1 MSDSK
6 ADSKGWLWIKS
17 RWSWLWSLGPR
28 EKAATTAFEKLHM
41 SMRTTVKCRFAAA
54 DRLKNY
60 ARFSFFTT
68 TVLSLGLILIPLIQ
82 NSQVK
87 LSVAPSVLNMMQ
99 IFLAVAVLVFS
110 VVIGTA
116 KYELRSELLT
126 ECGNRLKELIREMNR
141 LKGTAEGNGPTEL
154 ERLEKEYSRITTDVE
169 NHARVDYRR
178 SWLDMR
184 NDYFLTGLPR
194 LWFMVATYW
203 YSFYP
208 YLIPLVLI
216 GVEIM
221 FITDMLG
228 ITNWLPQIFRNAQ
241 A

>member
-1 MSDSK
+1 MSDWK
-6 ADSKGWLWIKS
+6 KVKEGWI
-17 RWSWLWSLGPR
+17 WLWSLGPR
-28 EKAATTAFEKLHM
+28 EKPATTAFEKLHM

-68 TVLSLGLILIPLIQ
+68 TILSLGLILIPLIQ
-82 NSQVK
+82 NSQVA

-141 LKGTAEGNGPTEL
+141 LKGTPEGSAPAEL

-178 SWLDMR
+178 TWLDMR
-184 NDYFLTGLPR
+184 NDYFITGIPR
-194 LWFMVATYW
+194 LRFSIATHWF
-203 YSFYP
+203 SFYP
-208 YLIPLVLI
+208 YLVPLILI
-216 GVEIM
+216 GIEIM
-221 FITDMLG
+221 FVTDMLG
-228 ITNWLPQIFRNAQ
+228 VTTLLPKAFRTAG

>member
-1 MSDSK
+1 MSDWKILK
-6 ADSKGWLWIKS
+6 AG
-17 RWSWLWSLGPR
+17 WSWLWSLGPR
-28 EKAATTAFEKLHM
+28 EKTASTAFEKLHM

-82 NSQVK
+82 NSQVT

-141 LKGTAEGNGPTEL
+141 LKGTPEGNDPAEL

-178 SWLDMR
+178 TWLDMR
-184 NDYFLTGLPR
+184 NDYFLTGIPR
-194 LWFMVATYW
+194 LRFLTATYW

-208 YLIPLVLI
+208 YLMPLILMAM
-216 GVEIM
+216 EIM
-221 FITDMLG
+221 FVTDMLG
-228 ITNWLPQIFRNAQ
+228 ITTLMPKAFRIAD

>member
-1 MSDSK
+1 MSDWKILK
-6 ADSKGWLWIKS
+6 AG
-17 RWSWLWSLGPR
+17 WSWLWSLGPR
-28 EKAATTAFEKLHM
+28 EKTASTAFEKLHM

-82 NSQVK
+82 NSQVT

-141 LKGTAEGNGPTEL
+141 LKGTPEGNDPDEL

-178 SWLDMR
+178 TWLDMR
-184 NDYFLTGLPR
+184 NDYFLTGIPR
-194 LWFMVATYW
+194 LRFLTATYW

-208 YLIPLVLI
+208 YLMPLILMAM
-216 GVEIM
+216 EIM
-221 FITDMLG
+221 FVTDMLG
-228 ITNWLPQIFRNAQ
+228 ITTLMPKAFRIAD

>member
-1 MSDSK
+1 MCYWNSVK
-6 ADSKGWLWIKS
+6 ICAAVKTCWV
-17 RWSWLWSLGPR
+17 WLWSFGPR
-28 EKAATTAFEKLHM
+28 EKVANTAFEKLHM

-116 KYELRSELLT
+116 KYELRAELLT

-141 LKGTAEGNGPTEL
+141 LKGTDAENEPAEL

-178 SWLDMR
+178 AWLDMR
-184 NDYFLTGLPR
+184 NDYFLTGIPR
-194 LWFMVATYW
+194 LRFLVATYW

-208 YLIPLVLI
+208 YLIPLILI
-216 GVEIM
+216 CMEIM
-221 FITDMLG
+221 FVTDMLG
-228 ITNWLPQIFRNAQ
+228 VTELMPEAFKSALD
-241 A
+241 

>member
-1 MSDSK
+1 MSDWKWK
-6 ADSKGWLWIKS
+6 ADVLPWIKR
-17 RWSWLWSLGPR
+17 RWNWLWSLGPK
-28 EKAATTAFEKLHM
+28 EKDATTAFEKLHM

-68 TVLSLGLILIPLIQ
+68 TILSLGLILIPLIQ
-82 NSQVK
+82 NSQVA

-141 LKGTAEGNGPTEL
+141 IKGTDVGSSSQEL
-154 ERLEKEYSRITTDVE
+154 ERLEKEYSRIITDVE

-178 SWLDMR
+178 ASLDMP
-184 NDYFLTGLPR
+184 NDYFLSGLPR
-194 LWFMVATYW
+194 LRFVLVTYW
-203 YSFYP
+203 NSIYP
-208 YLIPLVLI
+208 YFVPLILI
-216 GVEIM
+216 GMEIM
-221 FITDMLG
+221 FVTDMLG
-228 ITNWLPQIFRNAQ
+228 VTELLPVVFRNAQ

>member
-1 MSDSK
+1 MINWDW
-6 ADSKGWLWIKS
+6 ARKGWI
-17 RWSWLWSLGPR
+17 WLWSLGPR

-82 NSQVK
+82 NSQVM

-116 KYELRSELLT
+116 KYELRAELLT

-141 LKGTAEGNGPTEL
+141 LKGSDASSDATEL

-178 SWLDMR
+178 TWLDMR
-184 NDYFLTGLPR
+184 NDYFLTGIPR
-194 LWFMVATYW
+194 LKFSIATTW

-208 YLIPLVLI
+208 YMVPLILI
-216 GVEIM
+216 GMEIM
-221 FITDMLG
+221 FVTDMLG
-228 ITNWLPQIFRNAQ
+228 VTRLLPKAFRLPE
-241 A
+241 

>member
-1 MSDSK
+1 MLDWEGWKKMWAGMK
-6 ADSKGWLWIKS
+6 AFWI
-17 RWSWLWSLGPR
+17 WLWSLGPR
-28 EKAATTAFEKLHM
+28 EKEATTAFAKLHM

-116 KYELRSELLT
+116 KYELRAELLT

-141 LKGTAEGNGPTEL
+141 LKGKPEENDPKEL

-178 SWLDMR
+178 TWLDMR
-184 NDYFLTGLPR
+184 NDYFLTGIPR
-194 LWFMVATYW
+194 LRFLVVTYW

-208 YLIPLVLI
+208 YLIPLILI
-216 GVEIM
+216 AMEIM
-221 FITDMLG
+221 FVTDMLG
-228 ITNWLPQIFRNAQ
+228 VTQRLPQAFRGA
-241 A
+241 AE

>member
-1 MSDSK
+1 MSDWK
-6 ADSKGWLWIKS
+6 LLKDGWT
-17 RWSWLWSLGPR
+17 WLWSLGPR
-28 EKAATTAFEKLHM
+28 EKAASTAFDKLHM

-82 NSQVK
+82 NSQVT

-141 LKGTAEGNGPTEL
+141 FKGTAEGNDPAEL
-154 ERLEKEYSRITTDVE
+154 ERLEREYSRITTDVE

-178 SWLDMR
+178 TWLDMR
-184 NDYFLTGLPR
+184 NDYFLTGIPR
-194 LWFMVATYW
+194 LRFLTATYW

-208 YLIPLVLI
+208 YLMPLILMAMEV
-216 GVEIM
+216 M
-221 FITDMLG
+221 FVTDMLG
-228 ITNWLPQIFRNAQ
+228 VTTLLPKAFRIAE

>member
-1 MSDSK
+1 MCDWKWVIKICSAVK
-6 ADSKGWLWIKS
+6 ASWI
-17 RWSWLWSLGPR
+17 WLWSLGPR
-28 EKAATTAFEKLHM
+28 EKVATTAFEKLHM

-60 ARFSFFTT
+60 ARFSFFMT

-82 NSQVK
+82 NSQVR

-116 KYELRSELLT
+116 KYELRAELLT

-141 LKGTAEGNGPTEL
+141 LKGTEAEQEPGEL

-178 SWLDMR
+178 TWLDMR
-184 NDYFLTGLPR
+184 NDYFLTGIPR
-194 LWFMVATYW
+194 LRFLMATYW

-208 YLIPLVLI
+208 YLIPLILI
-216 GVEIM
+216 CMEIM
-221 FITDMLG
+221 FVTDMLG
-228 ITNWLPQIFRNAQ
+228 VTELMPKAFRSTPD
-241 A
+241 

>member
-1 MSDSK
+1 MPEWLKEFGAGMK
-6 ADSKGWLWIKS
+6 AFWI
-17 RWSWLWSLGPR
+17 WLWSLGPR
-28 EKAATTAFEKLHM
+28 EKAATTAFDKLHM

-82 NSQVK
+82 NSQVR
-87 LSVAPSVLNMMQ
+87 LYVAPSVLNMMQ

-116 KYELRSELLT
+116 KYELRAELLT

-141 LKGTAEGNGPTEL
+141 LKGKPEANDPKEL

-178 SWLDMR
+178 TWLDMR
-184 NDYFLTGLPR
+184 NDYFLTGIPR
-194 LWFMVATYW
+194 LRFLVVTSW

-208 YLIPLVLI
+208 YLVPLILI
-216 GVEIM
+216 AMEIM
-221 FITDMLG
+221 FVTDMLG
-228 ITNWLPQIFRNAQ
+228 VTQRLPEAFRGAGE
-241 A
+241 

>member
-1 MSDSK
+1 
-6 ADSKGWLWIKS
+6 
-17 RWSWLWSLGPR
+17 
-28 EKAATTAFEKLHM
+28 M

>member
-1 MSDSK
+1 M
-6 ADSKGWLWIKS
+6 ADWKMLNDG
-17 RWSWLWSLGPR
+17 WSWLWSLGPR
-28 EKAATTAFEKLHM
+28 EKAASTAFEKLHM

-82 NSQVK
+82 NSQVT

-141 LKGTAEGNGPTEL
+141 LKGTAEGNDPAEL
-154 ERLEKEYSRITTDVE
+154 ERLEREYSRITTDVE

-178 SWLDMR
+178 TWLDMR
-184 NDYFLTGLPR
+184 NDYFLTGIPR
-194 LWFMVATYW
+194 LRFLTATYW

-208 YLIPLVLI
+208 YLMPLILMAM
-216 GVEIM
+216 EIM
-221 FITDMLG
+221 FVTDMLG
-228 ITNWLPQIFRNAQ
+228 ITALLPKAFRIAE